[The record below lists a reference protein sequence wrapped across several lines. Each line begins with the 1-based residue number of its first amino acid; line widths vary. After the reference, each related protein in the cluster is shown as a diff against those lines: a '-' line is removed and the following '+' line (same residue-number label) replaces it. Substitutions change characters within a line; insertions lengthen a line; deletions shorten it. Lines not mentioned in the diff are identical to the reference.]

1 MVVVAT
7 IGTGTPDRLRFWE
20 DMPVGAESV
29 VGPRTIG
36 DDQLDLFLELVG
48 AASKA
53 GPARRVPDL
62 FVYSIAAGSV
72 GQTDGYVALVCVRS
86 ANYEIEGSL
95 HVGERF
101 FIRTRVVAAEPV
113 DERLGN
119 LEVVRQINT
128 GDNRIVSTAR
138 LNALVLR
145 RGS

>member
-1 MVVVAT
+1 
-7 IGTGTPDRLRFWE
+7 
-20 DMPVGAESV
+20 MPVGAESV

-36 DDQLDLFLELVG
+36 DDQLDVFLKLVG
-48 AASKA
+48 AASEA
-53 GPARRVPDL
+53 GPGRRVPDM

-86 ANYEIEGSL
+86 AGYEIEGSL
-95 HVGERF
+95 HVGEQF
-101 FIRTRVVAAEPV
+101 FIRTQVVAAEPV

-119 LEVVRQINT
+119 LEVVRQIIAQ
-128 GDNRIVSTAR
+128 DDRIVSTAR